1 MLTGIIMKNILKVI
15 LMTIPIITAAGDFNA
30 GFYYIEFSKYV
41 VTPVNLMK
49 MKHSFVIEQLEEI
62 HQINSAIKIRKVGE
76 SVEGRSINT
85 VSFGNGE
92 TKLLLWSQ
100 MHGDEPTAT
109 AALLSIFWYFA
120 KNFDTQFV
128 KQLHNNLSINA
139 IVMLNPDGAEK
150 FQRRNAQG
158 IDVNRD
164 AQNLQSPEGQILK
177 SMNDEI
183 QPDYGFNLHDM
194 RGRETVG
201 ESGEILTIALM
212 APPFDKANHDNPTR
226 VRAKKLTVIIKET
239 LDQYIDGH
247 VAKYKADYMPR
258 AFGDAFQ
265 NWGVSTVLIES
276 GLTNTLDPHL
286 LVRLNFVALLAAFD
300 AISEGYLDKAKAEDY
315 EQIPL
320 EGIELFDL
328 LIKGAQI
335 YNGKKLPLFRA
346 DIGIN
351 IDYRWEEDRTVSESI
366 IEDIGDLSI
375 TTGRI
380 IIEGDNL
387 IVAPGFIVREE
398 NVKSAE
404 DAFTKGI
411 TTLVSKED
419 DRQINDQNLLTTAVD
434 SVLEKVISYPEDNI
448 LNSENIATYSSHPA
462 KLLQLKKRGIID
474 VDMTADLL
482 VFKSKNPDNLSF
494 KDLIYVIKDGQI
506 VYQKHMKIKD

>member
-1 MLTGIIMKNILKVI
+1 M
-15 LMTIPIITAAGDFNA
+15 
-30 GFYYIEFSKYV
+30 
-41 VTPVNLMK
+41 
-49 MKHSFVIEQLEEI
+49 
-62 HQINSAIKIRKVGE
+62 
-76 SVEGRSINT
+76 
-85 VSFGNGE
+85 VSFGKGE
-92 TKLLLWSQ
+92 TQLLLWSQ

-120 KNFDTQFV
+120 KNFDTPFV

-150 FQRRNAQG
+150 FQRRNVQG
-158 IDVNRD
+158 IDINRD

-177 SMNDEI
+177 NMNDEI

-239 LDQYIDGH
+239 LDQYIAGH

-276 GLTNTLDPHL
+276 GLTNSKDPHL

-300 AISEGYLDKAKAEDY
+300 AISGGNLDKAEAKDY
-315 EQIPL
+315 DQIPL

-335 YNGKKLPLFRA
+335 YNGKNFPSFRA

-351 IDYRWEEDRTVSESI
+351 IDHRWEDDRTVSESI

-375 TTGRI
+375 TTGRM
-380 IIEGDNL
+380 IIEDNNL
-387 IVAPGFIVREE
+387 IVTPGLIVIGDQV
-398 NVKSAE
+398 NSAAE
-404 DAFTKGI
+404 AFTKGI
-411 TTLVSKED
+411 TTLVVKQD
-419 DRQINDQNLLTTAVD
+419 DRQISDHNLSLMAADPIVKEV
-434 SVLEKVISYPEDNI
+434 SSHPNDNI
-448 LNSENIATYSSHPA
+448 LISENIAIYTSHPA
-462 KLLQLKKRGIID
+462 KLLQLKKKGIID
-474 VDMTADLL
+474 VEMTADLL
-482 VFKSKNPDNLSF
+482 IFKSNNPDFLSI
-494 KDLIYVIKDGQI
+494 KDLLYVIKDGKI
-506 VYQKHMKIKD
+506 VYQKNIKIKD